1 VSWNLHGTHVEDG
14 DLVQLVG
21 LRHKSFILRVA
32 AGGKMESHRGVVK
45 HDDLIGQPWGTKVTS
60 HLGNPF
66 FILQPS
72 LGDLLKEM
80 PRNTQIMYPKEIG
93 FVLVTMGIGEG
104 ELVVE
109 AGTGSGALTC
119 ALAFAVGKTG
129 RVVSY
134 EARPE
139 MQAQAMKNL
148 NRLGLLD
155 RVEFKLRDI
164 GEGFDETGVDALF
177 LDVPNPYDYIGQV
190 KAALKYGGFF
200 GSLLPTANQVS
211 KLIVA
216 VRQHNFAFID
226 ICEILLRYFKAEPE
240 RFRPVDR
247 MIAHTGYLLFARP
260 VILAAESDSDTL
272 REIEGLKAAK
282 SRPQDPAAET
292 AADQLDEDAL
302 NDGSLDPVE

>member
-21 LRHKSFILRVA
+21 LRHKSFIFRVA
-32 AGGKMESHRGVVK
+32 AGGKMESHRGVIK
-45 HDDLIGQPWGTKVTS
+45 HDDLIGKPWGTKVTS

-66 FILQPS
+66 FILQPA

-80 PRNTQIMYPKEIG
+80 PRTTQILFPKEIG
-93 FVLVTMGIGEG
+93 FILVTMGIGEG
-104 ELVVE
+104 QLVVE

-119 ALAFAVGKTG
+119 ALAFAVGSSG

-134 EARPE
+134 ENRPD
-139 MQAQAMKNL
+139 MQALAMKNL

-177 LDVPNPYDYIGQV
+177 LDVSNPYDYTSQV
-190 KAALKYGGFF
+190 KTALKYGGFF
-200 GSLLPTANQVS
+200 GAILPTANQVS
-211 KLIVA
+211 KLLSA
-216 VRQHNFAFID
+216 LRQNNFAFID
-226 ICEILLRYFKAEPE
+226 ICEILIRYYKAEPE

-260 VILAAESDSDTL
+260 VIIDAAEDAATL
-272 REIEGLKAAK
+272 LAIEGRKD
-282 SRPQDPAAET
+282 RPAAELVEI
-292 AADQLDEDAL
+292 DMDDEVVL
-302 NDGSLDPVE
+302 SEG

>member
-1 VSWNLHGTHVEDG
+1 MSWNLHGTHVEDG

-21 LRHKSFILRVA
+21 LRHKSFIIRVA
-32 AGGKMESHRGVVK
+32 AGGKMESHRGVIK
-45 HDDLIGQPWGTKVTS
+45 HDDLIGKPWGTKVTS

-66 FILQPS
+66 FILQPA

-80 PRNTQIMYPKEIG
+80 PRSTQILYPKEIG
-93 FVLVTMGIGEG
+93 FILVTMGIGEG

-134 EARPE
+134 ENRPDK
-139 MQAQAMKNL
+139 QALAMKNL

-164 GEGFDETGVDALF
+164 AEGFDETGVDALF
-177 LDVPNPYDYIGQV
+177 LDVPNPHDYIAQV
-190 KAALKYGGFF
+190 KTALKFGGFF
-200 GSLLPTANQVS
+200 GSILPTANQVS
-211 KLIVA
+211 TLILA
-216 VRQHNFAFID
+216 LRQNNFAFID
-226 ICEILLRYFKAEPE
+226 ILEILLRYYKAEPE

-247 MIAHTGYLLFARP
+247 MIAHTGFLLFARP
-260 VILAAESDSDTL
+260 VIIDQVEDEATLLA
-272 REIEGLKAAK
+272 IEGRKDRTTA
-282 SRPQDPAAET
+282 PENEDET
-292 AADQLDEDAL
+292 DEE
-302 NDGSLDPVE
+302 VEVVEG